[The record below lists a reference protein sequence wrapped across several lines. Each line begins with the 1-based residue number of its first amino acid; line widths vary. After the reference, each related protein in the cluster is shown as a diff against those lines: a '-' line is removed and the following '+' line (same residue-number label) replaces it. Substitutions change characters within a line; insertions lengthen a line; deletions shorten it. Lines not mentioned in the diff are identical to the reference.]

1 MPRLAIY
8 QIRRASFYDIDVAAL
23 LQLDDV
29 KEELAAAR
37 SRKSPVVVA
46 VTPAKDDPA
55 DDDKASKQQEQI
67 EGLQATVETLQTQ
80 LSVGAMIKISVY
92 MYMYIH

>member
-1 MPRLAIY
+1 M
-8 QIRRASFYDIDVAAL
+8 
-23 LQLDDV
+23 
-29 KEELAAAR
+29 
-37 SRKSPVVVA
+37 VVA

-80 LSVGAMIKISVY
+80 LSVGAMINI
-92 MYMYIH
+92 